1 MRDYHRVIEGV
12 FSRVLP
18 PVKHQRGGPENERK
32 SERDDELQNGE
43 KNSQTMRKIS
53 EAEGSRLTMVWVF
66 ELEMWSDQRL
76 EREDFTCG

>member
-18 PVKHQRGGPENERK
+18 PVKHQRGDSGNEGGRVK
-32 SERDDELQNGE
+32 EMMDCRAE
-43 KNSQTMRKIS
+43 KNSQIMRKTS
-53 EAEGSRLTMVWVF
+53 EAEEGVLTVVWVF
-66 ELEMWSDQRL
+66 ELEMLSDQGL